1 MFINVLAYTN
11 FSSDSCGSTTWLS
24 VVTSILIVV
33 LPLVQLLGFNPQNSL
48 LTTALVS
55 LTISY
60 ISYTAQEYFKTG
72 CVIRLTPLGY
82 AIEVSISLILFAL
95 TTYGTLM
102 GGFSGKEYEDSYPEE
117 MARKETMQLK

>member
-1 MFINVLAYTN
+1 M
-11 FSSDSCGSTTWLS
+11 WLS
-24 VVTSILIVV
+24 VVTSIALVV

-55 LTISY
+55 LTVSY

-72 CVIRLTPLGY
+72 CTIRLNPLGY
-82 AIEVSISLILFAL
+82 AAEVSISLVLFTL

-102 GGFSGKEYEDSYPEE
+102 GGFSNNEYEDSYP
-117 MARKETMQLK
+117 